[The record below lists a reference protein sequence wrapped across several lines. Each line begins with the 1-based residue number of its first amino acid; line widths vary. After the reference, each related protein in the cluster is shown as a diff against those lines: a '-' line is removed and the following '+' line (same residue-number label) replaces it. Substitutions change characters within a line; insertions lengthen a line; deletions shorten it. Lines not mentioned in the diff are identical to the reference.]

1 LVKNKLIYIRILI
14 ASVVGLLLLSY
25 LLLLLPTVQEKI
37 GRQIAKNMSQ
47 SLGTEFQLDGLSF
60 SLFNRVDIKN
70 VLIRDQQ
77 KDTLLFAQTL
87 KLRVTDLLF
96 SSKDPVLGYI
106 GLEKAKVYLHRKSP
120 VWNYQFIVDHFKSK
134 D

>member
-1 LVKNKLIYIRILI
+1 MVKNKLIYIRILI
-14 ASVVGLLLLSY
+14 ASFVGLLLLSY
-25 LLLLLPTVQEKI
+25 LLLLLPIVQEKI
-37 GRQIAKNMSQ
+37 GRQIASNMSQ
-47 SLGTEFQLDGLSF
+47 SLGAEFQLDGLTF

-106 GLEKAKVYLHRKSP
+106 
-120 VWNYQFIVDHFKSK
+120 
-134 D
+134 

>member
-1 LVKNKLIYIRILI
+1 MVKNKLIYIRILI
-14 ASVVGLLLLSY
+14 ASFVGLLLLSY
-25 LLLLLPTVQEKI
+25 LLLLLPIVQEKI

-47 SLGTEFQLDGLSF
+47 SLGTEFQLNGLSF

-87 KLRVTDLLF
+87 KLRITDLLF
-96 SSKDPVLGYI
+96 SSKDPVLG
-106 GLEKAKVYLHRKSP
+106 
-120 VWNYQFIVDHFKSK
+120 
-134 D
+134 

>member
-1 LVKNKLIYIRILI
+1 MVKNKLIYIRILI
-14 ASVVGLLLLSY
+14 ASFVGLLLLSY
-25 LLLLLPTVQEKI
+25 LLLLLPVVQEKI

-87 KLRVTDLLF
+87 KQ
-96 SSKDPVLGYI
+96 K
-106 GLEKAKVYLHRKSP
+106 KSGMELP
-120 VWNYQFIVDHFKSK
+120 IHSRPF
-134 D
+134 